1 MNFLTRLK
9 AAFSNSAYM
18 TSSVKV
24 ISGGDAVRQPFSYQS
39 AVRAYR
45 SWIYAAAN
53 LNAVAVASQPLR
65 LYVRSTGVG
74 TKLWRT
80 RKVSIRQ
87 KAYLAGQLAQVPS
100 RSTMT
105 KAAEYGDDFEVVTE
119 MHPILE
125 LLAKVNPYQNGF
137 DATVLR
143 VLYTE
148 LTGNAYL
155 HPVMDRALGR
165 PVELWTMPSQNV
177 EIVPGKETL
186 VEGYL
191 YGQSREQ
198 RRFFA
203 TDEVIHFKRPNPADL
218 YYGLGKAEAAWGAAM
233 ANEAIHEMDLSFF
246 ANKARPDYLMTFK
259 GAADPSEIERLEVQ
273 IDEKLRGTK
282 RTGRFLTMSSDIDL
296 KPMGFPPKDLAGR
309 GEIVEEIAAVFG
321 VPVSML
327 KANDPNLA
335 SATVGFAAWKQNT
348 ILPLLRMDEEVL
360 NQNLI
365 PLFGIEGDAFLAY
378 DNPVLEDERFEFERI
393 RTSVAAGLLTVNEAR
408 KAQGLEAVSNPAA
421 DELLFNNQP
430 LGGPVPP
437 ALPPLPEPPTGPT
450 SSPTEPVGGE
460 ETTEPVLAADLPAEP
475 PADGQTAGKAVPST
489 KGATA
494 GYGRQDAMLTLG
506 EVDGLT
512 DFRKAAGSECVSDK
526 IRTLLDEG
534 YEQNQAVAI
543 AISMCDAGAKAVGDI
558 ETKPP
563 AVVAENAERALA
575 VREEKPESERGMTAV
590 GIARARDL
598 ANRASLSEET
608 IRRMVAYF
616 ERHQSDKQG
625 ESWDEQGKGWQAWNG
640 WGGDEG
646 WSWAKR
652 KRDEFDRARA
662 DTKAFDEAMTK
673 AIDFALSVA
682 DCYDADI
689 DCKNCGVGPDGFE
702 QGNECGGGG
711 GGGGSAE
718 ASKPATDKPK
728 APKKPRA
735 PKKPAAEA
743 GKPPAA
749 GLKEPKKH
757 DVALPA
763 NPRRMTVDQFDA
775 GLSALGYSAVSS
787 RKENPYS
794 RTEARTYYTVR
805 DASGKTAEVELNDL
819 LGTMYANSNDPK
831 LAKVKPARRKS
842 VDSEEEDGCDCGCG
856 KCGGTISQ
864 KSVWTLDALEPPAI
878 LTKAKKPNAAREFD
892 AITDDERRIGAAVD
906 KVLQKQIAAVLK
918 ELNASTVPTAE
929 LTLKVES
936 LLKSARWDREIV
948 EAMRPYL
955 QASLQNGLNLGI
967 DTMKSLAKTLPDFAP
982 QMANLEAYTR
992 SESVRLARGAA
1003 QGVNRYTS
1011 VRVSKILGD
1020 GIEQGRSIP
1029 QIADDVQ
1036 AWAGEK
1042 GDAERSTRSRAL
1054 TIARTEAQRATR
1066 KAESEA
1072 WKSTGLV
1079 EGKTWLLAPD
1089 PCEFCEAAAAA
1100 FGQKSVGIN
1109 DSFYKQGETLVGADG
1124 GTMSL
1129 DYEAID
1135 GPPLHPNCRC
1145 SMQPQLID
1153 DYEQI
1158 IKDAEAEAAKM
1169 TGPFEEGDA

>member
-360 NQNLI
+360 NQNLV

-408 KAQGLEAVSNPAA
+408 KAQGLEAVADPAA
-421 DELLFNNQP
+421 DQLLFNNQP
-430 LGGPVPP
+430 LGGLVPP

-450 SSPTEPVGGE
+450 SSPSEPVGGG

-475 PADGQTAGKAVPST
+475 PADGQTAGKTVPST

-512 DFRKAAGSECVSDK
+512 DFRKAAGSECVSEK

-534 YEQNQAVAI
+534 YEQDQAVAI
-543 AISMCDAGAKAVGDI
+543 AISMCDAGSKAVGDI
-558 ETKPP
+558 DTKPP

-575 VREEKPESERGMTAV
+575 VREQKPESERGMTAV

-662 DTKAFDEAMTK
+662 DTKAVASDEK
-673 AIDFALSVA
+673 D
-682 DCYDADI
+682 
-689 DCKNCGVGPDGFE
+689 
-702 QGNECGGGG
+702 
-711 GGGGSAE
+711 
-718 ASKPATDKPK
+718 
-728 APKKPRA
+728 
-735 PKKPAAEA
+735 
-743 GKPPAA
+743 
-749 GLKEPKKH
+749 
-757 DVALPA
+757 
-763 NPRRMTVDQFDA
+763 
-775 GLSALGYSAVSS
+775 
-787 RKENPYS
+787 
-794 RTEARTYYTVR
+794 
-805 DASGKTAEVELNDL
+805 
-819 LGTMYANSNDPK
+819 
-831 LAKVKPARRKS
+831 
-842 VDSEEEDGCDCGCG
+842 DGCDCGCG

-992 SESVRLARGAA
+992 SESVRLARSAA

-1020 GIEQGRSIP
+1020 GIEQGRSIE

-1109 DSFYKQGETLVGADG
+1109 ESFYKQGETLVGADG

-1145 SMQPQLID
+1145 SMQPQLVD
-1153 DYEQI
+1153 DYEQL
-1158 IKDAEAEAAKM
+1158 IKDAEADAAKM
-1169 TGPFEEGDA
+1169 TGPFEESDA